1 MPENRYLHILQ
12 HNMRKSYDT
21 AAITLREES
30 ALAHDIIA
38 VQEPWSNPFQA
49 TSHNPQKQGY
59 NLVWPSN
66 EIPQETGQK
75 PVRVCTYIH
84 KRIHPGT
91 IQITNHSPT
100 LQTIRITFKHAG
112 RSRKIAIH
120 NAYLAPAAAAE
131 EVYTAKETIAL
142 IDKALEENAEHEQ
155 ILLGDFNAWHTDWF
169 GRDVAPT
176 GMAKRLKEITTQ
188 RGLSLILEPGI
199 VTRPPNIDAPDDR
212 EGSTIDLVWGTQQVA
227 EQVTHCDIA
236 PGLQNGSD
244 HYPIHTSIA
253 FQPDLAENREEWK
266 YKAADWEAFRCAL
279 ERRIL
284 RVDKI
289 RTQTQIDFF
298 AKDITRVIQQALD
311 EIVPKLRRSPKMRPG
326 WTEECSEAIHNAK
339 TAERR
344 YRASGDPQDLEEYKV
359 LENLKKRTLRQAL
372 SDDHRE
378 KVSKT
383 DTIEDLW
390 KLNKWVRN
398 RGAIRTAFMPEIRD
412 LNGTLQTEN
421 EEKAKALQQRLF
433 PEPAPADLSDIPDQ
447 PPEFPAPLP
456 FPDITEHEVQQ
467 AFRSSRGDKAP
478 GSDNIQFKVLKE
490 AAPVIGPL
498 LTQIYNA
505 SLQLHYWPACWKEAT
520 VIVIRKPGKKD
531 YCDPKS
537 YRPIS
542 LLNTLSKNMEFILAK
557 RISAIAEI
565 HHLLPTTHCGGR
577 KSSSTEH
584 AIHLLL
590 EQIYAGWKENQ
601 VSSLLL
607 LDVSGAFD
615 NVNHQRLLWN
625 IRELGFNENLVGWIA
640 SFLTGR
646 TGRTRFNEGLMQP
659 FKIEA
664 GIPQG
669 SPLSPIL
676 WLLYN
681 YKALQVAGNE
691 ALVTGYIDDTCIL
704 VTGETTQENCIKLNR
719 IHEKMV
725 DWAVKHGAVFAPQKY
740 ELLHFFK
747 KPKKALEDE
756 SNATVQLQVGN
767 VTQEVRPTP
776 TARYLG
782 VWLDS
787 GLTGEAHLKQAITK
801 ANQQKEALRS
811 IAGPGWGVPIP
822 EMVKL
827 YKATVLPRL
836 LYGCSAWAP
845 VHRGF
850 GYKTCFKKMEA
861 ALKRCQKQSL
871 AALSGAFRSTAG
883 AALDVEL
890 HVEPILHRMAK
901 IIYSTTNR
909 IQSSPIY
916 EKICQLRAVGCPVR
930 LKGKKGGQTW
940 QSPLQRC
947 EKVIRGIM
955 KHPNGLEPKPGIE
968 RNTPFSTYPW
978 WQPPQTVIADNREE
992 AVQLHQKRWEEIQ
1005 SNPTD
1010 WTVVYCDG
1018 SEKDRYVGTAA
1029 KMMHPK
1035 QEHISFYMG
1044 DSTISAIYAA
1054 ELYGIGLALFLA
1066 IQHGLPGQKVVIFT
1080 DNQSAVQEIR
1090 NPKNHSGQQY
1100 IKNIIHHLQALREAG
1115 SEVWIQWVPGH
1126 TGIPGNE
1133 IVDELAKAAA
1143 DPSRKRPPDLVQLR
1157 TSVKRGIKAEFKK
1170 RWIKA
1175 WKEAP
1180 YGRKLFDLVGAP
1192 HKDTLELYKDTPR
1205 ALTTTIIRARTQV
1218 IGLRGYLGAIGL
1230 TQTRECECGG
1240 GIETVK
1246 HLVLSCPKYNHLRK
1260 RIWKWE
1266 RRFPIDL
1273 REELGDTQKAIK
1285 IAVFL
1290 LRSGTLG
1297 QQGRANKSAAEE
1309 LNRY

>member
-1 MPENRYLHILQ
+1 MSDTQYFHILQ

-21 AAITLREES
+21 AAVTLRDES
-30 ALAHDIIA
+30 ALSHDIIA

-59 NLVWPSN
+59 NLIWPSD

-91 IQITNHSPT
+91 IQVTNHSPT
-100 LQTIRITFKHAG
+100 LQTVRIRYKHAG
-112 RSRKIAIH
+112 RYRNIAIH
-120 NAYLAPAAAAE
+120 NAYLAPIAAAE
-131 EVYTAKETIAL
+131 EVHSAKETIAL

-169 GRDVAPT
+169 GRDVAPR
-176 GMAKRLKEITTQ
+176 GLAKRLKEITTQ
-188 RGLSLILEPGI
+188 RGLNLILEPGT

-236 PGLQNGSD
+236 PQLQNGSD

-253 FQPDLAENREEWK
+253 FQPELTEDRMEWK
-266 YKAADWEAFRCAL
+266 YKEADWETFRYAL
-279 ERRIL
+279 KKRML

-289 RTQTQIDFF
+289 RSQAQIDFF
-298 AKDITRVIQQALD
+298 AEDITRAIQQALN
-311 EIVPKLRRSPKMRPG
+311 ETVPKLRRSPKMRPG

-339 TAERR
+339 RAERR
-344 YRASGDPQDLEEYKV
+344 YKSSGDPRDWEEFKV
-359 LENLKKRTLRQAL
+359 LENLRKRTLRQAL
-372 SDDHRE
+372 TDDHQE

-383 DTIEDLW
+383 DTIEGLW

-398 RGAIRTAFMPEIRD
+398 RGSIRTAFMPEIRD
-412 LNGTLQTEN
+412 KNGTLQTES
-421 EEKAKALQQRLF
+421 EEKAKALQQKLF
-433 PEPAPADLSDIPDQ
+433 PKPAPADLSDIPDQ
-447 PPEFPAPLP
+447 PIEFPAPLP
-456 FPDITEHEVQQ
+456 FPDITEYEVQE
-467 AFRSSRGDKAP
+467 AIRSSRGDKAP
-478 GSDNIQFKVLKE
+478 GSDDIQFKVLKE

-498 LTQIYNA
+498 LTQLYNA
-505 SLQLHYWPACWKEAT
+505 SLQFHYWPACWKEAT

-542 LLNTLSKNMEFILAK
+542 LLNTLSKNMEFILAR

-590 EQIYAGWKENQ
+590 EQIYAGWKKNK

-625 IRELGFNENLVGWIA
+625 IRELGFSENLVGWIA

-659 FKIEA
+659 FNIEA

-704 VTGETTQENCIKLNR
+704 VTGETAQENCMRLNQ
-719 IHEKMV
+719 IHKKMV
-725 DWAVKHGAVFAPQKY
+725 DWASKHGAVFAPQKY

-747 KPKKALEDE
+747 KVKKASTEE
-756 SNATVQLQVGN
+756 SGSTVQVQVGN
-767 VTQEVRPTP
+767 LTQEVRPST

-787 GLTGEAHLKQAITK
+787 ELTGETHLQQAITK

-836 LYGCSAWAP
+836 LYGCSTWAP

-850 GYKTCFKKMEA
+850 GYKTKFRKMET

-871 AALSGAFRSTAG
+871 SAISGAFRSTAG

-890 HVEPILHRMAK
+890 YVEPILHRMAK
-901 IIYSTTNR
+901 IIYSTTSR

-916 EKICQLRAVGCPVR
+916 EKIRQLRAIGQPIQQ
-930 LKGKKGGQTW
+930 KKERQRTW
-940 QSPLQRC
+940 ESPLERC
-947 EKVIRGIM
+947 ERAIQKIM
-955 KHPNGLEPKPGIE
+955 KHPNNLKPKPGIE
-968 RNTPFSTYPW
+968 RITPFSTYPW
-978 WQPPQTVIADNREE
+978 WQPPQTVIAADKKE
-992 AVQLHQKRWEEIQ
+992 AIQLHRKRWEEIQ
-1005 SNPTD
+1005 GSPTE

-1018 SEKDRYVGTAA
+1018 SEKEGHVGTAA
-1029 KMMHPK
+1029 KMMHPRQK
-1035 QEHISFYMG
+1035 HVSFYMG
-1044 DSTISAIYAA
+1044 NSTISAIYAA

-1066 IQHGLPGQKVVIFT
+1066 VQQGLPGQKIVVFT

-1100 IKNIIHHLQALREAG
+1100 VKNIIQHTQKLREAG
-1115 SEVWIQWVPGH
+1115 SQIWIQWVPGH
-1126 TGIPGNE
+1126 KGIQGNE
-1133 IVDELAKAAA
+1133 MVDELAKAAA
-1143 DPSRKRPPDLVQLR
+1143 NPDAERPLDLAQLR
-1157 TSVKRGIKAEFKK
+1157 TSVKRGIKACFKT
-1170 RWIKA
+1170 RWVKA

-1180 YGRKLFDLVGAP
+1180 YGRKLFDLVEAP
-1192 HKDTLELYKDTPR
+1192 NKNTLELYRNTPR

-1218 IGLRGYLGAIGL
+1218 IGLKGYLGTIGL
-1230 TQTRECECGG
+1230 APTRECECGG

-1246 HLVLSCPKYNHLRK
+1246 HLVLSCPEYNHLRK
-1260 RIWKWE
+1260 RIWKRE
-1266 RRFPIDL
+1266 GRFPTDL

-1290 LRSGTLG
+1290 LRTGTLG
-1297 QQGRANKSAAEE
+1297 QQGRANKSAAEL

>member
-1 MPENRYLHILQ
+1 
-12 HNMRKSYDT
+12 
-21 AAITLREES
+21 
-30 ALAHDIIA
+30 
-38 VQEPWSNPFQA
+38 
-49 TSHNPQKQGY
+49 
-59 NLVWPSN
+59 
-66 EIPQETGQK
+66 
-75 PVRVCTYIH
+75 
-84 KRIHPGT
+84 
-91 IQITNHSPT
+91 
-100 LQTIRITFKHAG
+100 
-112 RSRKIAIH
+112 
-120 NAYLAPAAAAE
+120 
-131 EVYTAKETIAL
+131 
-142 IDKALEENAEHEQ
+142 
-155 ILLGDFNAWHTDWF
+155 
-169 GRDVAPT
+169 
-176 GMAKRLKEITTQ
+176 
-188 RGLSLILEPGI
+188 
-199 VTRPPNIDAPDDR
+199 
-212 EGSTIDLVWGTQQVA
+212 
-227 EQVTHCDIA
+227 
-236 PGLQNGSD
+236 
-244 HYPIHTSIA
+244 
-253 FQPDLAENREEWK
+253 
-266 YKAADWEAFRCAL
+266 
-279 ERRIL
+279 
-284 RVDKI
+284 
-289 RTQTQIDFF
+289 
-298 AKDITRVIQQALD
+298 
-311 EIVPKLRRSPKMRPG
+311 
-326 WTEECSEAIHNAK
+326 
-339 TAERR
+339 
-344 YRASGDPQDLEEYKV
+344 
-359 LENLKKRTLRQAL
+359 
-372 SDDHRE
+372 
-378 KVSKT
+378 
-383 DTIEDLW
+383 
-390 KLNKWVRN
+390 
-398 RGAIRTAFMPEIRD
+398 MPEIRD
-412 LNGTLQTEN
+412 LSGTLQTEN
-421 EEKAKALQQRLF
+421 EDKAKALQQRLF

-467 AFRSSRGDKAP
+467 AFKSSRGDKAP

-490 AAPVIGPL
+490 AAPVIGLL
-498 LTQIYNA
+498 LTQVYNA

-565 HHLLPTTHCGGR
+565 NHLLPITHCGGR

-590 EQIYAGWKENQ
+590 EQIYTGWKKNQ

-625 IRELGFNENLVGWIA
+625 IRELGFSENLVGWIA

-659 FKIEA
+659 FDIGA

-704 VTGETTQENCIKLNR
+704 VTGESTQENCIKLNQ

-725 DWAVKHGAVFAPQKY
+725 DWAAKHGAVFAPQKY

-747 KPKKALEDE
+747 KPKKAPEEE
-756 SNATVQLQVGN
+756 SSAAVQLQVRD
-767 VTQEVRPTP
+767 VTQEIRPSP

-787 GLTGEAHLKQAITK
+787 GLAGEAHLKQAIIK

-850 GYKTCFKKMEA
+850 GYKTYLNKMGA
-861 ALKRCQKQSL
+861 ALRRCQKQSL
-871 AALSGAFRSTAG
+871 VAISGAFRSTAA
-883 AALDVEL
+883 AALEVEL
-890 HVEPILHRMAK
+890 HVEPIQHRMAK

-916 EKICQLRAVGCPVR
+916 EKIRQLRAEGRPVQLR
-930 LKGKKGGQTW
+930 GKKGGQKW
-940 QSPLQRC
+940 ESPLERC
-947 EKVIRGIM
+947 EKVIQEIIER
-955 KHPNGLEPKPGIE
+955 PNSSQPVPRIE
-968 RNTPFSTYPW
+968 RNTPYSTYPW
-978 WQPPQTVIADNREE
+978 WQPPQTVIAGDKKE
-992 AVQLHQKRWEEIQ
+992 AIKLHQKRWDEIQ
-1005 SNPTD
+1005 SNPAE

-1018 SEKDRYVGTAA
+1018 SEKEEHVGTAA

-1035 QEHISFYMG
+1035 QAQISFYMG
-1044 DSTISAIYAA
+1044 DSSISAIYAA
-1054 ELYGIGLALFLA
+1054 ELYGIGLALYLA
-1066 IQHGLPGQKVVIFT
+1066 IQHGLPGRKVVIFT

-1100 IKNIIHHLQALREAG
+1100 VKNIIQHLQTLREAG
-1115 SEVWIQWVPGH
+1115 SEVIIQWVPGH
-1126 TGIPGNE
+1126 KGIQGNE
-1133 IVDELAKAAA
+1133 MVDELAKAAA
-1143 DPSRKRPPDLVQLR
+1143 DPSKERPPDLVQLR

-1170 RWIKA
+1170 RWA
-1175 WKEAP
+1175 RNWKEGSF
-1180 YGRKLFDLVGAP
+1180 GRKLFDLVGAP
-1192 HKDTLELYKDTPR
+1192 YKDTLKLYKDTPR
-1205 ALTTTIIRARTQV
+1205 ALTTTIIRARTQA
-1218 IGLRGYLGAIGL
+1218 IGLKGYLGAIGMAP
-1230 TQTRECECGG
+1230 TRECECGG

-1246 HLVLSCPKYNHLRK
+1246 HLVLSCPKQNHLRK

-1266 RRFPIDL
+1266 RHFPTDL
-1273 REELGDTQKAIK
+1273 REELGVTQKAIK

-1297 QQGRANKSAAEE
+1297 QQGRANKSAVEE